1 MRDAMTRPDAGSE
14 PRPCDPLPGGQYTA
28 GQVLLHNVPYIL
40 MILLGAAVWHR
51 ALGGSAGARVAAAGY
66 ILYGAIGAVWIMVF
80 VCPFCRFWGTHA
92 CPCGYG
98 RIAARF
104 RRRRPEER
112 FNEKFR
118 KHIPVI
124 VPLWILPAA
133 PAVPTLVR
141 EFTWGLMILL
151 AVFALDAFVIL
162 PLFSTQHGCR
172 ECPQRQTCPWMG
184 GKQS

>member
-1 MRDAMTRPDAGSE
+1 MGDAMTPRDAGSQ
-14 PRPCDPLPGGQYTA
+14 PGPCDPLPSRQYTA
-28 GQVLLHNVPYIL
+28 GQVLLHNVPYIV
-40 MILLGAAVWHR
+40 MILLGAAVWYW
-51 ALGGSAGARVAAAGY
+51 ALRGSVWAPVTAAGY

-98 RIAARF
+98 QIAARF
-104 RRRRPEER
+104 RDRRPGDR

-118 KHIPVI
+118 RHIPVI
-124 VPLWILPAA
+124 VPLWILPLV
-133 PAVPTLVR
+133 PAVSALVR
-141 EFTWGLMILL
+141 ELAWGLAILL
-151 AVFALDAFVIL
+151 VVFAVDAFVIL

-184 GKQS
+184 RKPS